1 MFHFACSVLNAA
13 KVFPCRRFSF
23 YAKVFY
29 TLCIVVEYVELY
41 VLHVNA
47 LHVGDAMR
55 NTSRGTEAM
64 LVIK

>member
-13 KVFPCRRFSF
+13 EVFPYRRFSF

-41 VLHVNA
+41 VLHVNVA
-47 LHVGDAMR
+47 QWRRCAC
-55 NTSRGTEAM
+55 
-64 LVIK
+64 